1 MSSRFDVHELKEQ
14 EMVLNMG
21 PQHPSTHGVLR
32 VVLHLDG
39 ENIRQAIPYI
49 GYLHRGTEKL
59 AEAHKYYHSI
69 THTDRMDYLAAP
81 SNNLAYIQAI
91 EKLLGIE
98 QDVPERAQYMR
109 VMMAELA
116 RIASHLVWLG
126 THALDIGALSLFL
139 YTFRERE
146 MILDLFERYCGA
158 RLTTSM
164 MRVGGMPADLPD
176 NWMVQLEDFLKVMP
190 EKIREY
196 ENLLKNNPIWIRR
209 TQEVGVISA
218 ADAVSYG
225 LTGACLRGSGV
236 NYDVRKARPYQV
248 YDRFDFEV
256 PLRTE
261 GDVYARYRVRIEE
274 MVQSLR
280 ILRQAADQMPT
291 DGAWIADLPDYVLP
305 SKVDTMT
312 TIEGQT
318 RHFVLIIHGFKAPPG
333 EVYQAV
339 EAPKGELGYY
349 FVSTGGTEPYRM
361 HVRAPSYYNLA
372 GLPQM
377 SQNGLVADIVAVIG
391 SLDIVLGEVDR

>member
-1 MSSRFDVHELKEQ
+1 MSSRYDVHELKEQ

-32 VVLHLDG
+32 VMLHLDG
-39 ENIRQAIPYI
+39 ENIRKATPYI

-59 AEAHKYYHSI
+59 AENHKYYHI
-69 THTDRMDYLAAP
+69 VPYTDRMDYLAAP
-81 SNNLAYIQAI
+81 SNNLGYVQAV

-98 QDVPERAQYMR
+98 SDVPERAQYMR
-109 VMMAELA
+109 VVMAELA

-146 MILDLFERYCGA
+146 MINDMFERYCGA

-176 NWMVQLEDFLKVMP
+176 GWMELLGDFLKIMP
-190 EKIREY
+190 ERIQEY

-209 TQEVGVISA
+209 TRGVGVISA
-218 ADAVSYG
+218 EDAVSYG
-225 LTGACLRGSGV
+225 LSGACLRGSGV

-248 YDRFDFEV
+248 YDRLDFEV
-256 PLRTE
+256 PVHTE
-261 GDVYARYRVRIEE
+261 GDVYARYRVRVEE
-274 MVQSLR
+274 MRQSLR
-280 ILRQAADQMPT
+280 ILEQAVQQMPR
-291 DGAWIADLPDYVLP
+291 DGRWIADLPDYVLP

-333 EVYQAV
+333 EVYKAV

-349 FVSTGGTEPYRM
+349 IVSTGGTEPYRM